1 MCGFLD
7 IIIVIRGN
15 EAADRAAKE
24 ALNIEPTAGLVP
36 FSDLKPLSFRYVC
49 DVWQRECDEAGL
61 TSNKFYEIL
70 SRLSGKLLSFCNP
83 RKENT
88 CYILVTRI

>member
-1 MCGFLD
+1 MQTKWELFLCGFLD

-49 DVWQRECDEAGL
+49 EVWQREWDEAGL
-61 TSNKFYEIL
+61 ISNKFHEIL
-70 SRLSGKLLSFCNP
+70 PRLSGKL
-83 RKENT
+83 
-88 CYILVTRI
+88 ILF